1 MITEI
6 AGFEKIDYAASLIAS
21 GEIVAFPTE
30 TVYGLGGNAFNEEA
44 IKKIFLAKGRPQDNP
59 LIVHVADIDTI
70 KIIAREIPPLAF
82 SLWEAFSPGPL
93 TLVLKKNEIIPNIV
107 TAGYDTVAI
116 RIPQNDIALE
126 LIKRSKLPI
135 AAPSANR
142 SGRVSPTTAK
152 HVFDDLSGLIPLILD
167 GGKSNVGIESTV
179 LDLTKETPIIL
190 RPGFINAEMIS
201 LVVGNVI
208 NHKGEVIRAESPG
221 MKYSHYMPKCPC
233 IAATSSK
240 NADKLYEQHPSSVII
255 ASDIFLL
262 GCRSENIISLG
273 STPEEAMSIIFSAL
287 RAAEKTYSYII
298 VEDFE
303 YKKDYYALYNRL
315 SKATSGLKY

>member
-6 AGFEKIDYAASLIAS
+6 AGFEKIDYAASLIAR

-30 TVYGLGGNAFNEEA
+30 TVYGLGANALNEEA
-44 IKKIFLAKGRPQDNP
+44 IKKIFQAKGRPQDNP
-59 LIVHVADIDTI
+59 LIVHVADIDSI
-70 KIIAREIPPLAF
+70 KKIAIDIPVVAF

-93 TLVLKKNEIIPNIV
+93 TLVLKKNKIIPNIV

-116 RIPQNDIALE
+116 RIPKNSMALE

-135 AAPSANR
+135 AAPSANI

-152 HVFDDLSGLIPLILD
+152 HVFDDLSGRIPMILD
-167 GGKSNVGIESTV
+167 GGKCFVGIESTV

-190 RPGFINAEMIS
+190 RPGFISAEMIS
-201 LVVGNVI
+201 HIVGSVVNQ
-208 NHKGEVIRAESPG
+208 KGEVIKAESPG

-233 IAATSSK
+233 IAATSPER
-240 NADKLYEQHPSSVII
+240 ADELYNEHFLPIII
-255 ASDIFLL
+255 ASDEFLSR
-262 GCRSENIISLG
+262 CKAQNTISLG
-273 STPEEAMSIIFSAL
+273 KTPEDAMNLIFSAL
-287 RAAEKTYSYII
+287 RSAEGIYSYII

-303 YKKDYYALYNRL
+303 HKKGYCALHNRL